1 MSNQLLYQQWTTLS
15 QHFAELEIAV
25 KCQQGRKRQQA
36 LMGLVSKIRA
46 SLDAGLM
53 VQFEQQS
60 TLQTP
65 AELEIKVEQPTT
77 ELQQT
82 VKKLRQEIRSRTRAE
97 QKLRASLAT
106 ARDREKMYQQILDSI
121 ADMVLFK
128 APKSKIVWANKAFRD
143 YYGMT
148 NEQLQ
153 NIIDAPFNEPDY
165 TLQYIKDDAYVF
177 ETGEILEIPAEPVT
191 RHDGEVRLFST
202 VKSPIR
208 NEQGEVIMTVGVSR
222 DITESKQAEAALAQ
236 SEAKFRRFVEDAN
249 DIIHSLA
256 PDGKFTY
263 ISPNVTEILGY
274 EPEEMIGKSFVPFI
288 HPEDIEACIHFV
300 KGIIKT
306 GQKQAGFEF
315 RAKRK
320 NGSWCW
326 MTANSSALKDDKGNI
341 VGLQGIVRDI
351 SAVKVAETAREQAL
365 AELEIKV
372 EQRTAQLKQT
382 VTHLQQEIR
391 ARVRALEERQQVE
404 AALREAKQ
412 ELEDK
417 VTERTRE
424 LQQANSQLK
433 REILERQLA
442 ETALIESE
450 RKYRILV
457 ETSQD
462 LIWATD
468 SKGRYIFVNSAAK
481 KIYGYEPEEIIGRQ
495 FVDFIAPE
503 QLEKDLE
510 TYQQVLAGE
519 SFLQYETT
527 HIAKN
532 GNSIHLA
539 FNAMVL
545 RDEAGFVIGASG
557 TASDI
562 TKRKTA
568 EIERDRFFNI
578 SVDMMSICG
587 MDGYFKQANPAF
599 ETALGYTTAEI
610 LAAPFISFIH
620 PDDIE
625 KTHKEFDK
633 ISAGATTINF
643 ENRWRCKDG
652 TYKWLSWKAAPY
664 VQDGLIYAIARDV
677 SDRKAA
683 LAALA
688 DSEAKFRR
696 LVENANDLVYEH
708 TIDGIFTYLSPRLTN
723 MLGYDPK
730 ELLGQS
736 FVPLIY
742 PDDLPGI
749 DIFLNRIVAT
759 GEKQAG
765 VEFRAL
771 RKDGTWCWL
780 ICNTSPVKDA
790 NGNTIAFNGIAR
802 DISDGKIAAA
812 ALQNSEQ
819 QLKQKARDLE
829 QTLQELQRTQS
840 QLLQSE
846 KMSSLGQIVAGVA
859 HEINNPVS
867 FIYGNLTHAKDYITD
882 LFSLIELYQKYY
894 PNPVPQIQ
902 AQAEAIELDFLMEDL
917 PKLFSSMKV
926 GAERI
931 EKIVASL
938 RTFSRMD
945 ESELKAV
952 DIHEGLDSTL
962 MLLQHRLKA
971 QADRPGIEIIKEY
984 GNLRLVECYAGQ
996 LNQVFMNIL
1005 ANAIDALEEGHRS
1018 LVIGHGKE
1026 ITNYQL
1032 PTIRIST
1039 KLKDNWVIIRIADN
1053 GAGMT
1058 ETVRQ
1063 KLFDP
1068 FFTTKPVGKGTGM
1081 GLSISYQIITSRH
1094 KGSLQCISSP
1104 GKGAE
1109 FAIKIPLKAG

>member
-1 MSNQLLYQQWTTLS
+1 MSDQLLHEHWITLS
-15 QHFAELEIAV
+15 QHFAELEMAI
-25 KCQQGRKRQQA
+25 KSQQKLKRQKV
-36 LMGLVSKIRA
+36 LMDLVSKIRA
-46 SLDAGLM
+46 SLNAGLTM
-53 VQFEQQS
+53 QLQQES
-60 TLQTP
+60 TLDTLDT
-65 AELEIKVEQPTT
+65 ATELENQVEQSKT
-77 ELQQT
+77 ELQP
-82 VKKLRQEIRSRTRAE
+82 VRSRTCAE
-97 QKLRASLAT
+97 QKLRAAASK
-106 ARDREKMYQQILDSI
+106 ARDREKMYEQILDSI
-121 ADMVLFK
+121 ADMVLVK
-128 APKSKIVWANKAFRD
+128 AAKYKIVWANKAFRD

-148 NEQLQ
+148 NKQLQ
-153 NIIDAPFNEPDY
+153 DIVDAPFNEPDY

-208 NEQGEVIMTVGVSR
+208 NEEGEVIMTVGVSR
-222 DITESKQAEAALAQ
+222 DITEAKQAEAALME
-236 SEAKFRRFVEDAN
+236 SEARFRCFVENAN
-249 DIIHSLA
+249 DIINSFA
-256 PDGKFTY
+256 PDGTFTY

-274 EPEEMIGKSFVPFI
+274 HPEEMIGKSFLPFI
-288 HPEDIEACIHFV
+288 HPDDALASTEAIQ
-300 KGIIKT
+300 GIIET
-306 GQKQAGFEF
+306 GKKQARLKF

-320 NGSWCW
+320 DGSWCW
-326 MTANSSALKDDKGNI
+326 MAANNSAIQDDDGNI
-341 VGLQGIVRDI
+341 VGVGCIVRDI
-351 SAVKVAETAREQAL
+351 SEVKAAEIAREQAL

-372 EQRTAQLKQT
+372 QHRTAELKQT
-382 VTHLQQEIR
+382 VLHLQQEIR
-391 ARVRALEERQQVE
+391 DRARILEERQKAE
-404 AALREAKQ
+404 AALQQAKQ

-417 VTERTRE
+417 VTERTQE
-424 LQQANSQLK
+424 LQKAVSQLK
-433 REILERQLA
+433 REIVERQLA

-462 LIWATD
+462 FIWATD
-468 SKGRYIFVNSAAK
+468 KERRFTFVNAAVK
-481 KIYGYEPEEIIGRQ
+481 NIYGYLPEEMIGRDCT
-495 FVDFIAPE
+495 DFIVTE
-503 QLEKDLE
+503 QLPKDLM
-510 TYQQVLAGE
+510 VADRIFAGG
-519 SFLQYETT
+519 SLLQYETI

-532 GNSIHLA
+532 GNLIHLSV
-539 FNAMVL
+539 NAIAL
-545 RDEAGFVIGASG
+545 RDEAGNIIGATG

-562 TKRKTA
+562 TKRKQA
-568 EIERDRFFNI
+568 ETERDRFFNI
-578 SVDMMSICG
+578 SVDMMCICG

-610 LAAPFISFIH
+610 LAVPFIEFIH

-625 KTHKEFDK
+625 KTYKEFDK
-633 ISAGATTINF
+633 ISTGATTINF

-652 TYKWLSWKAAPY
+652 SYKWMSWKAAPY
-664 VQDGLIYAIARDV
+664 LQDGLIYAIARDV

-683 LAALA
+683 DAALA
-688 DSEAKFRR
+688 ESEAKFRQ

-846 KMSSLGQIVAGVA
+846 KMSSLGQLVAGVA

-867 FIYGNLTHAKDYITD
+867 FIYGNITHAKDYITD
-882 LFSLIELYQKYY
+882 LLSLIQLYQKHY
-894 PNPVPQIQ
+894 PNPVPEIQ
-902 AQAEAIELDFLMEDL
+902 AEIEAIELDFLIEDL
-917 PKLFSSMKV
+917 SKLFASMKV
-926 GAERI
+926 GTQRI
-931 EKIVASL
+931 QKIVLSL
-938 RTFSRMD
+938 RSFSRMD
-945 ESELKAV
+945 ESEIKGV
-952 DIHEGLDSTL
+952 DIHDGLDSTL
-962 MLLQHRLKA
+962 TILQHRLNA
-971 QADRPGIEIIKEY
+971 QQDRPEIEVIKQY
-984 GNLRLVECYAGQ
+984 GNLPEVECYASQ

-1005 ANAIDALEEGHRS
+1005 TNAIDALEEGHMSQVMGVRK
-1018 LVIGHGKE
+1018 G
-1026 ITNYQL
+1026 NNCQL
-1032 PTIRIST
+1032 PTINIST
-1039 KLKDNWVIIRIADN
+1039 EIQDDSVVIRIADN
-1053 GAGMT
+1053 GLGMT
-1058 ETVRQ
+1058 ESVKQ

-1081 GLSISYQIITSRH
+1081 GLSISYQIITERH

-1109 FAIKIPLKAG
+1109 FAIKIPVKAG